1 MSDDESKKLINKII
15 TIVVAGL
22 LLNVMLGGFWT
33 YKLSYGNSLTNE
45 FQEKQIQRN
54 VESIKEN
61 EIAVRN
67 ITAQFYSISSDIK
80 EIKNKLK

>member
-67 ITAQFYSISSDIK
+67 ITAQFYSISADIK
-80 EIKNKLK
+80 EIKNKLQ